1 MTEGESGKPRVS
13 DRTLDLE
20 AAGRAAIA
28 LAVPLLVLLALD
40 RIDLAVYASFGAFT
54 GLYGRSEPYRVRLV
68 SVTAAAIALVACIA
82 AGVTLA
88 CLGQP
93 LWLTALVLAVVIG
106 GGVFATAVIGW
117 IPGQPVFLVFAL
129 LVCGAIPTTWDE
141 APTAIATAALSAG
154 FAWVVCMSG
163 WVIRR
168 LAGDRHAHHFRAL
181 PRSPHRSFSALKDEV
196 VIRAAVVAV
205 FGGLVTGAIALA
217 SGIGHPYWAVVAV
230 VAVLPLAYAPFSL
243 TRAWHRAAG
252 TTIGVFIAAG
262 ILWLELPPIV
272 IIAIVVVFQ
281 FITEVVVAHHYG
293 IALLF
298 ITPLA
303 LLVSNLS
310 LPSEVLPLL
319 ADRVLETAIGCA
331 VAAVLVLTR
340 RWWASR
346 DSARSAS

>member
-1 MTEGESGKPRVS
+1 MTAGGVGRASERS
-13 DRTLDLE
+13 LDVE
-20 AAGRAAIA
+20 AAARAAIA
-28 LAVPLLVLLALD
+28 LAVPLLVLLAVD

-54 GLYGRSEPYRVRLV
+54 GLYGRHEPYRVRLL
-68 SVTAAAIALVACIA
+68 SVTAAGIALVACIA
-82 AGVTLA
+82 AGVALA

-93 LWLTALVLAVVIG
+93 LWLTAVVLAVVIAA
-106 GGVFATAVIGW
+106 GVFATAVIGW

-129 LVCGAIPTTWDE
+129 LVCAAVPTTWSE
-141 APTAIATAALSAG
+141 APTAIATAALSAA

-163 WVIRR
+163 WLLRR
-168 LAGDRHAHHFRAL
+168 LAGDRHAHRFKDL
-181 PRSPHRSFSALKDEV
+181 PRRPHRSFSALKDEV
-196 VIRAAVVAV
+196 VIRAAIVAV
-205 FGGLVTGAIALA
+205 VGGLATGAIALA

-252 TTIGVFIAAG
+252 TTVGVFIAAG
-262 ILWLELPPIV
+262 ILWLDLPPIA
-272 IIAIVVVFQ
+272 IIAIAVACQ
-281 FITEVVVAHHYG
+281 FITEIVVARHYG

-303 LLVSNLS
+303 LTVSNLS
-310 LPSEVLPLL
+310 LPSDVLPLL

-346 DSARSAS
+346 ASATATP